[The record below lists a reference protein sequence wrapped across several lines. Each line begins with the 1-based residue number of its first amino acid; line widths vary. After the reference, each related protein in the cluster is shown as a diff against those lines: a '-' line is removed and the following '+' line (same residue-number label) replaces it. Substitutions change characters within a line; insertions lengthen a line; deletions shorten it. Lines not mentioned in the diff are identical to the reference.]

1 MKTMLFAVLVLSS
14 LGFSAPRFVTY
25 GLDSLN
31 NPFMASGARTEA
43 YLYNDLDSAI
53 GIPRIDLEILS
64 PGLEESW
71 FLYFYPGT
79 AGSDSGKQRVTSTA
93 GVSKVDARQKFLM
106 TENALNAK
114 PWSKICSD
122 YGYYPN
128 HTSTPCTISA
138 ANAIKNT
145 AKDGDTLNAR
155 FIIYWYNRD
164 NPRRD
169 SARTI
174 LYDSTFLPCRL
185 QYERGPTA
193 SDLTANLKRR
203 RTQEAGVL
211 AVAHGWQVPAGGH
224 WTLRNL
230 EGREIPLR
238 QESTNDGVLLLPQG
252 LRGVGVLMDPNGQ
265 SSKVHS
271 LGGN

>member
-1 MKTMLFAVLVLSS
+1 MKTMFLTVLVFSS
-14 LGFSAPRFVTY
+14 LGFSVPRFVTY

-31 NPFMASGARTEA
+31 NPFMTSSGWSEA

-71 FLYFYPGT
+71 FMGFGLGT

-93 GVSKVDARQKFLM
+93 GVSKVNARQKLYM
-106 TENALNAK
+106 TGRTVEAK

-122 YGYYPN
+122 YSYYPN

-193 SDLTANLKRR
+193 SDLTSGLKRR
-203 RTQEAGVL
+203 GTQETVVL

-230 EGREIPLR
+230 QGREIPLR
-238 QESTNDGVLLLPQG
+238 QESTNDGVMLLPQG
-252 LRGVGVLMDPNGQ
+252 LRGVGVLTGPNGQ